1 MGVDRLQE
9 QRTWANLNSKVK
21 GEVIHTIEN
30 AKVYDSKG
38 TDVTHLYDITI
49 KTTEKRAE
57 SYKSIS
63 AMQDH
68 ERENGGFIFAF
79 FTQAKQIEDR
89 FPQLTAQDAARVLF
103 IGSYVAWESNRLQYA
118 NGRIIRKSGLCELV
132 GMSAKRFSQFF
143 KKLISEQV
151 LSESDKG
158 ELFMNPTLFYRGE
171 IKTNRYDLGDMS
183 HTRVFRKTIQDL
195 YALFNGRQLSK
206 LGVIYK
212 VLPFL
217 NFETNIICFNPSE
230 TDEDLLEPMN
240 LDQLSTLLDYGDPH
254 KLRRALEA
262 IKIEGKPVF
271 LVVQNPNNRRQLRV
285 IVNPRVVF
293 GGSAESLKA
302 IKVLFN

>member
-1 MGVDRLQE
+1 MGADKLQE
-9 QRTWANLNSKVK
+9 QRTWASLNRKVK
-21 GEVIHTIEN
+21 GDVIETIEN
-30 AKVYDSKG
+30 AAIYDREG
-38 TDVTHLYDITI
+38 RDVTHLYDISV
-49 KTTEKRAE
+49 KTSGKKAE
-57 SYKSIS
+57 SYRSIS
-63 AMQDH
+63 AIQEH

-79 FTQAKQIEDR
+79 FTQARQIEDR
-89 FPQLTAQDAARVLF
+89 FPQLNAQDAARVLF

-118 NGRIIRKSGLCELV
+118 NGRIIRKAGLCELV

-143 KKLISEQV
+143 KKLISEEI

-158 ELFMNPTLFYRGE
+158 ELFMNPTLFFRGE
-171 IKTNRYDLGDMS
+171 IKSNGYDLSDLT

-195 YALFNGRQLSK
+195 YAMFKGRQLSK

-230 TDEDLLEPMN
+230 SDEDLLEPMN
-240 LDQLSTLLDYGDPH
+240 LDNLSTLLDYGDPH